1 MVFYHIPGEDAKAQ
15 IVRGCV
21 TVGRGGNCMGVPWG
35 SPTVIKG
42 WWGEGRLGV
51 GVNDKVST
59 VGEPPPRDLQG
70 EMTRTADLITG
81 VVGSS
86 MTYGVT

>member
-1 MVFYHIPGEDAKAQ
+1 
-15 IVRGCV
+15 
-21 TVGRGGNCMGVPWG
+21 MGV
-35 SPTVIKG
+35 
-42 WWGEGRLGV
+42 
-51 GVNDKVST
+51 NNKVST

-86 MTYGVT
+86 MTYGVTY